1 MYEDEYYYEARKK
14 ENAKLDAELA
24 GTFATVIGG
33 LIGAVL
39 SCLLFLL
46 RRFDVLSSGL
56 ASLLFYMLT
65 YTREWHV
72 AVYITVAFVIFIVS
86 MILQHAFLAGR
97 IIFTIFVSMAVAII
111 GAGWKAYDTEIQR
124 NTVMIICFAVTVI
137 LGLISWKGIK
147 AKESE

>member
-72 AVYITVAFVIFIVS
+72 AVYITVAFVIF
-86 MILQHAFLAGR
+86 HR
-97 IIFTIFVSMAVAII
+97 INDFTTCVLSRKNYFYNLCKYGSCNN
-111 GAGWKAYDTEIQR
+111 R
-124 NTVMIICFAVTVI
+124 CR
-137 LGLISWKGIK
+137 L
-147 AKESE
+147 ESI

>member
-39 SCLLFLL
+39 SCLIFLL

-56 ASLLFYMLT
+56 ASLL
-65 YTREWHV
+65 
-72 AVYITVAFVIFIVS
+72 VYITVAFVIFIAS

-97 IIFTIFVSMAVAII
+97 IIFTIFVSIAVAII

-124 NTVMIICFAVTVI
+124 NTVMVICFTVTVI

-147 AKESE
+147 AQESE